1 MADLRVLV
9 GVKGGASISGD
20 SGQLIIKELK
30 SIAEQIRGSHTPRVR
45 VAVNINETKRIFEQQ
60 LQAIVKGITP
70 PTVTVNT
77 KVVNA
82 GKQPQVFDTAAL
94 AQEGRAYYDS
104 TADIIDRVKKQ
115 FAAMGKVDVQAFRN
129 AKDEIQSF
137 TVSIKDAE
145 TVVEKLEFQLAKLKD
160 GSGAVRDG
168 FVQMRSALTDK
179 TAGTGL
185 ENTLNYLNRVDAK
198 LQNLSSRTLTT
209 GGKVLLPS
217 MAEYGQFN
225 TKLKDTKDGIDQI
238 RKSTAVLSDEHKRQI
253 DAMIADL
260 TRYTAELQRSAYASG
275 EMKSQPL
282 SVKKTQ
288 LQAELDNIVKQ
299 MQGDGIY
306 TGKFEQEINNL
317 RNLLNNAVDSTGLDD
332 YTYKL
337 KLLRTELKGVALD
350 DSAWDDLLKADT
362 LATKISTAQMKIAN
376 LKTTYGAFVSDPAL
390 HQEWK
395 SLFDQAGII
404 KSQDELT
411 ALNAKVAQFEQK
423 LISAGKHSASV
434 FTQLAQSAQK
444 MVNFMVVGTA
454 MSVLTHGIRGIYDS
468 VVDVDKAMVELRKV
482 TDENESAY
490 SHYMDTV
497 AKRSVEI
504 GTGLAD
510 LIQATSNFARLGEY
524 SVAIAEQLAEV
535 ATIYKVVGD
544 EIDSVDDATNSII
557 STMQAFNINES
568 GAMSIIDKL
577 NEVAN
582 TAPITAG
589 GLGEA
594 LTRSASALSAANNT
608 LDESIALIT
617 ASNEVVQNPEV
628 VANAWKT
635 IAMRVR
641 GARVELEEAGLDT
654 DGMVEST
661 SKLRDTIMAIT
672 NVDGMGGV
680 DILADADTFK
690 STYQIIEGVSKVWKD
705 ISDVDQAALLELLA
719 DKRNANA
726 LAAAIDNFATAER
739 VLETS
744 LNSEGSALAEHEKWL
759 DSIEA
764 KQQQFAAQYEAFSNE
779 ILDSNLVKFAFD
791 SGTGILGFLT
801 EIVSTMGAIP
811 PLMSTLYGIRSVAN
825 GKGVFQLDTSQD
837 WGGSGIGITTAFTAN
852 KQAAADF
859 AAQLNTDYQSLLRW
873 ENAVAGGK
881 HTMDDFNTAL
891 QGASAKARTY
901 AAETRG
907 AAGSATA
914 FRVAQEQAAM
924 GAQKVGVASTIASV
938 GVQALNLALNMALA
952 FGVTF
957 AIQGVI
963 TLITSMGK
971 ETEKAAEKMQE
982 LGDTF
987 EQTKSEVESLESELE
1002 SVQER
1007 LEELNALAQNGQIT
1021 PDQTSEL
1028 KQLRETNDELERE
1041 LAIKR
1046 ELAEIQAQE
1055 LEQAAVDTY
1064 QKTTYRSITGTTE
1077 SRSTARGT
1085 IEVGAELHG
1094 AEMILDLVEGMKRV
1108 KAEQDELRDGW
1119 KEQGLTAEETDRKIA
1134 GLQTTYD
1141 SYSSKAATV
1150 VNEQKEIADAITN
1163 TSGSNYEQKAAI
1175 VAAIDAWMEFRVQ
1188 AGGAASEVKTEVD
1201 SLTESVDN
1209 LADHLGALDTAGTK
1223 VRALSDALSE
1233 FSEDG
1238 SVSIKTLLELK
1249 ETFGDSEA
1257 LERFISVAGSSKST
1271 FTQVQ
1276 AAASALAEE
1285 YLNSSAVLDDV
1296 TESTAELTIT
1306 ELENIGVL
1314 NAAEVVW
1321 QSLTQQTVKAKLS
1334 AEDFATASGA
1344 VISALVEEARAA
1356 GIAAES
1362 IGAIIQLEKMRTQI
1376 GTGGLTGTE
1385 YREKIESLAKQAQ
1398 AQVEA
1403 LNAGLVDTEI
1413 KISVP
1418 ESVGTGSSNAQTE
1431 LEKQIQA
1438 TKNAFQAE
1446 YDAWKH
1452 KLDMER
1458 ITLEEF
1464 YAWLDGEDGYKS
1476 YFADQSKFADEWR
1489 KYEKEVFDG
1498 VRQVHE
1504 EYLDV
1509 LDHEIAVLKRQ
1520 EDSENAVIEK
1530 YADKRTEIRKLK
1542 DALEDYLRAEGATD
1556 AEIISNEQ
1564 YRTYINMLHTIEDEI
1579 ESVQN
1584 EAFEETQSHIN
1595 DLIDL
1600 TEDYIRQLKKNE
1612 IEALEDAKSQYAEM
1626 VNLQKELIS
1635 GARSEEKY
1643 EREKSEKLREIQK
1656 LQERIA
1662 ALDLA
1667 QGDRAAA
1674 LEKAELMEELSE
1686 LQLSLDDLMAEHYI
1700 NSAEKALDDEL
1711 KMFEDKQ
1718 DAKIDSIQEFLD
1730 DNKAVNQVAIEKL
1743 DDMNAKLFDSLL
1755 DYALTYTDT
1764 TRSEMLAMWDEVTKA
1779 AEKYGSVTNAS
1790 KVYEES
1796 DASNEVQA
1804 QLERMR
1810 RNGQEYGTATKER
1823 QEWLAKDSKAAGDEL
1838 ERLLG
1843 VTVKRDNN
1851 GVWWIGDGADRRKLF
1866 EIYAVEKHH
1875 TGTAAIG
1882 GSSTLKQNE
1891 VFALLEKG
1899 ETVLTKTHMET
1910 MWALLNNVNPVKWLN
1925 RTALSK
1931 VQTYQTNN
1939 AYNPTITVE
1948 APVFVDGMMT
1958 DRQIMDVLKNHSYD
1972 VANMVAK
1979 KIRK

>member
-20 SGQLIIKELK
+20 SGQLILKELK
-30 SIAEQIRGSHTPRVR
+30 AIATQINGQHMPRVK

-60 LQAIVKGITP
+60 LQAIAKGITP

-82 GKQPQVFDTAAL
+82 SKQPKVFDTAVL

-104 TADIIDRVKKQ
+104 TADIIDRVKQQ

-137 TVSIKDAE
+137 TVSVKDAE

-160 GSGAVRDG
+160 GSGAVKDG

-185 ENTLNYLNRVDAK
+185 ENTLNYLNRVDVK
-198 LQNLSSRTLTT
+198 LQSLSNRTLTT

-217 MAEYGQFN
+217 MTEYGQFN
-225 TKLKDTKDGIDQI
+225 AKLKDTKDGIDKI
-238 RKSTAVLSDEHKRQI
+238 RNSTAVLSDEHKRQI
-253 DAMIADL
+253 DTMVADL
-260 TRYTAELQRSAYASG
+260 TRYTAELQRAAYASG
-275 EMKSQPL
+275 EMKSQPF

-288 LQAELDNIVKQ
+288 LQAELDNIIKQ
-299 MQGDGIY
+299 MQGTGSY

-337 KLLRTELKGVALD
+337 KLLRTELKGVVMD
-350 DSAWDDLLKADT
+350 DAAWDDLLKADT

-376 LKTTYGAFVSDPAL
+376 LKTTYGSFVSDPAL
-390 HQEWK
+390 HQEWQ

-423 LISAGKHSASV
+423 LISAGKHSATM

-444 MVNFMVVGTA
+444 MAKFMVVGTF
-454 MSVLTHGIRGIYDS
+454 MSVLTQGLRGIYDS
-468 VVDVDKAMVELRKV
+468 VVDVDAAMVELRKV
-482 TDENESAY
+482 TDENKSAY
-490 SHYMDTV
+490 GHYMDTV
-497 AKRSVEI
+497 AKRSVAI
-504 GTGLAD
+504 GAGLAD

-524 SVAIAEQLAEV
+524 SVATAEKLAEV

-544 EIDSVDDATNSII
+544 EIKSVDDATASII
-557 STMQAFNINES
+557 STMRAFNVAES
-568 GAMSIIDKL
+568 EAMSIADKF
-577 NEVAN
+577 NEVGNNFA
-582 TAPITAG
+582 ITSG
-589 GLGEA
+589 GIGEA
-594 LTRSASALSAANNT
+594 LQRSASSLAVANNT

-617 ASNEVVQNPEV
+617 ASNEVVQNPESV
-628 VANAWKT
+628 GTMWKT
-635 IAMRVR
+635 VSARIR
-641 GARVELEEAGLDT
+641 GAKVELEEAGLET
-654 DGMVEST
+654 EGMADST
-661 SKLRDTIMAIT
+661 SKLRNTIMAIT
-672 NVDGMGGV
+672 NTDGMGGF
-680 DILADADTFK
+680 DILTDSETFK

-719 DKRNANA
+719 GKRNANA

-764 KQQQFAAQYEAFSNE
+764 KQQQFAAQYETFSNA
-779 ILDSNLVKFAFD
+779 ILDSSLVKFAFD

-801 EIVSTMGAIP
+801 EIVNTMGAIP
-811 PLMSTLYGIRSVAN
+811 PLMSALYGIRSVAN
-825 GKGVFQLDTSQD
+825 GKGVFQLDTSKD
-837 WGGSGIGITTAFTAN
+837 WAGSGIGITTAFTAN

-873 ENAVAGGK
+873 ESAVASGN
-881 HTMDDFNTAL
+881 HTMNDFNTAM

-971 ETEKAAEKMQE
+971 EAEKAAEKMQE

-987 EQTKSEVESLESELE
+987 DQTKSEVESLESELE

-1007 LEELNALAQNGQIT
+1007 LEELNELAQNGQIT

-1046 ELAEIQAQE
+1046 ELAEIQAQG
-1055 LEQAAVDTY
+1055 LEKAAVDTY

-1077 SRSTARGT
+1077 ARSTARGT

-1108 KAEQDELRDGW
+1108 QAEQDALRDGW
-1119 KEQGLTAEETDRKIA
+1119 KEQGLTAEEADRKIA

-1150 VNEQKEIADAITN
+1150 VNEQKEIADAITS
-1163 TSGSNYEQKAAI
+1163 TSGKNYEQKAAI
-1175 VAAIDAWMEFRVQ
+1175 TAAIDAWMEFRVQ
-1188 AGGAASEVKTEVD
+1188 AGGAASDVKTEVD
-1201 SLTESVDN
+1201 SLTDSVDS
-1209 LADHLGALDTAGTK
+1209 LAEHLDHLDTTGTK
-1223 VRALSDALSE
+1223 VRALSEALSE

-1238 SVSIKTLLELK
+1238 AVSIKTLVELK
-1249 ETFGDSEA
+1249 ELFGDSEA

-1276 AAASALAEE
+1276 TAASALAEE
-1285 YLNSSAVLDDV
+1285 YLNSSTVLDDI

-1306 ELENIGVL
+1306 ELESIGVL

-1321 QSLTQQTVKAKLS
+1321 QRLTQQTIKAKLS

-1344 VISALVEEARAA
+1344 VISGLVEEAQAA

-1362 IGAIIQLEKMRTQI
+1362 IGALIQLEKMRAQI

-1385 YREKIESLAKQAQ
+1385 YREKIESLAKQAK
-1398 AQVEA
+1398 AQVDA
-1403 LNAGLVDTEI
+1403 LNAGLGEIGI

-1418 ESVGTGSSNAQTE
+1418 QTVSAGSSGAQTE

-1438 TKNAFQAE
+1438 TKDAFQTE
-1446 YDAWKH
+1446 YDIWKH
-1452 KLDMER
+1452 KLDMEK

-1464 YAWLDGEDGYKS
+1464 FAWLDGENGYKS
-1476 YFADQSKFADEWR
+1476 YFADQSKYADEWR

-1498 VRQVHE
+1498 VRQVHKD
-1504 EYLDV
+1504 YLDV
-1509 LDHEIAVLKRQ
+1509 LDHEIAVLERQ
-1520 EDSENAVIEK
+1520 EKSEDVVIAKYTEK
-1530 YADKRTEIRKLK
+1530 RIEIQKLK
-1542 DALEDYLRAEGATD
+1542 SALEGYLRAEGATD
-1556 AEIISNEQ
+1556 VEIISNEQ
-1564 YRTYINMLHTIEDEI
+1564 YRAYITMLHTIEDEI
-1579 ESVQN
+1579 KSIQES
-1584 EAFEETQSHIN
+1584 AFKETQGYIN

-1600 TEDYIRQLKKNE
+1600 TEDLVKKQAQDE
-1612 IEALEDAKSQYAEM
+1612 VDALEKVKNQYAE
-1626 VNLQKELIS
+1626 LIDDRKELLR
-1635 GARSEEKY
+1635 GARDDTLY
-1643 EREKSEKLREIQK
+1643 EREKAQKLKEMQK
-1656 LQERIA
+1656 LQGRIA
-1662 ALDLA
+1662 ALDL
-1667 QGDRAAA
+1667 DDSRAAA
-1674 LEKAELMEELSE
+1674 IEKQGLLEQLSE
-1686 LQLSLDDLMAEHYI
+1686 LQIELDDLQTEHYI
-1700 NSAEKALDDEL
+1700 KSTEKALDDSVKAFHE
-1711 KMFEDKQ
+1711 EQ
-1718 DAKIDSIQEFLD
+1718 DAKIDAVQTFLN
-1730 DNKAVNQVAIEKL
+1730 DNQAINQAAMKKL
-1743 DDMNAKLFDSLL
+1743 DNMNQELFDSLL

-1764 TRSEMLAMWDEVTKA
+1764 TRSEMLNMWDEVTRA

-1790 KVYEES
+1790 KVYEDS

-1804 QLERMR
+1804 QLDRMR
-1810 RNGQEYGTATKER
+1810 RNGQEYGTATKDR

-1843 VTVKRDNN
+1843 VTVERDKN
-1851 GVWWIGDGADRRKLF
+1851 GVWWIGDGAERRKLF
-1866 EIYAVEKHH
+1866 EIYTVEKHH
-1875 TGTAAIG
+1875 VGAAAVG
-1882 GSSTLKQNE
+1882 GSPSIKQNE
-1891 VFALLEKG
+1891 VFTLLEKG
-1899 ETVLTKTHMET
+1899 ESVLTKKHMDAV
-1910 MWALLNNVNPVKWLN
+1910 WSALNVSPLAQWMRGPDLP
-1925 RTALSK
+1925 R
-1931 VQTYQTNN
+1931 VQTNQTNN
-1939 AYNPTITVE
+1939 TYSPTITVD
-1948 APVFVDGMMT
+1948 APVYVDGMMT
-1958 DRQIMDVLKNHSYD
+1958 DRAIMDVLYKHSRD
-1972 VANMVAK
+1972 VANMVAYK
-1979 KIRK
+1979 LRR